1 MQTYDFC
8 GVPSKCVETLP
19 RFSTPQFAGLVK
31 GACGNPVSERE
42 REKRERVRK
51 GTESKREKRKRAPV
65 MTQADKWSHRKN
77 NTSYPAVP

>member
-42 REKRERVRK
+42 RRESEWERGQRARER
-51 GTESKREKRKRAPV
+51 KRKRAPV
-65 MTQADKWSHRKN
+65 M
-77 NTSYPAVP
+77 